1 MAKIPF
7 PQDFIWG
14 SATSSYQIEGATKED
29 GRGESIW
36 DVFSRTPGK
45 VYNGD
50 TGEGACDSYHRYQ
63 EDVALLKE
71 LGAKAYRFSVAWPR
85 IFPQGDG
92 EVNQAGLD
100 YYHRLVD
107 ELLANGIEPMC
118 TLYHWDLPQALQD
131 RGGWDSRDTIDAFV
145 RYAETMFKSFDG
157 KINKW
162 ITFNEPWC
170 ISFLSN
176 ELGDHAPGNKDFQ
189 LALNVA
195 HHIMVAHGETV
206 KSFRQLGIQGEIG
219 FAPNTE
225 WFEPFSQQEQDVEAA
240 QRRLEYFNNWFFDP
254 VFKGIYPERAL
265 NWYRSK
271 GFEPPVQPGDMDTIH
286 QPIDFLGIN
295 YYTGGVGRNNP
306 DAGLLEFEP
315 VGGGFDTTDFD
326 WNIYP
331 QGFLNVLEWVNREY
345 GSIPIYIT
353 ENGAYY
359 ESEASEDGKQH
370 DPKRI
375 AYLQKHLFQLS
386 RAIESGINVK
396 GYMLWSLMD
405 NFEWAFG
412 YSKPFGIVH
421 VDFETYKRTPKDSY
435 YWYQKVIASHGF
447 EV

>member
-14 SATSSYQIEGATKED
+14 SATSSYQIEGATQVD

-45 VYNGD
+45 VLNGD

-118 TLYHWDLPQALQD
+118 TLYHWDLPQALQE

-170 ISFLSN
+170 VSFLSN

-195 HHIMVAHGETV
+195 HHILVAHGKTV
-206 KSFRQLGIQGEIG
+206 KAFRHLGIQGEIG

-254 VFKGIYPERAL
+254 VFKGIYPERVL
-265 NWYRSK
+265 SWYKSK

-295 YYTGGVGRNNP
+295 YYTGGVGKNNP
-306 DAGLLEFEP
+306 DAGMLEFEP
-315 VGGGFDTTDFD
+315 VAGGFDTTDFD

-331 QGFLNVLEWVNREY
+331 QGFLSVLEWVNQEY

-421 VDFETYKRTPKDSY
+421 VNFETYKRTPKDSY
-435 YWYQKVIASHGF
+435 YWYQQVIASHGF